1 MNSRSYVSNEEMSP
15 QVLSTAFLILC
26 TLVLYQLALIF
37 APFFTPI
44 LWALILARL
53 FYPLYQYLLRLM
65 RGQATLSAFLSTL
78 AVTFIAVLP
87 VAYVAFLAITE
98 TIHAYQTA
106 MTWLQNG
113 GLKQLPAA
121 VSALPFIGN
130 ISQELLGR
138 FVLAYGDLQGSL
150 LEGGKAV
157 SAVLL
162 TGVSGLAK
170 NTFDLI
176 TDFLIM
182 LFTLFFFFRDGQRLY
197 DVFYDAVPIEEGHK
211 AAIFDRLTQTMIG
224 VVRGTLL
231 TALAQGVV
239 AGLTYWALDV
249 PFPVFLG
256 TISAFFSLLPFGG
269 TALVWVPVAAYLLW
283 TAALWKMIVM
293 IVVGAGLVGLMD
305 NLLQP
310 LLVGSE
316 TDLPVLF
323 LFFASVGGLAYFGFI
338 GLFLGPILLGIAIA
352 IFKIYRENYQ
362 SPASLLV
369 TPEAAARIDSAANE
383 ANQRTEVKDLHGGR
397 VPVQLNQ

>member
-1 MNSRSYVSNEEMSP
+1 MRKAAPADLSRKNPLTRLTNKEMSP
-15 QVLSTAFLILC
+15 QVLSTAFLVLC
-26 TLVLYQLALIF
+26 TLLLYQLAMIF

-53 FYPLYQYLLRLM
+53 FYPLYRYLLHLL
-65 RGQATLSAFLSTL
+65 RGKATLSASLSTL
-78 AVTFIAVLP
+78 AVTFLAVLP

-98 TIHAYQTA
+98 TIHAYQAA

-176 TDFLIM
+176 TDFFIM

-197 DVFYDAVPIEEGHK
+197 DVFYDAVPIDEAHK
-211 AAIFDRLTQTMIG
+211 AAIFDRLTQTMIA
-224 VVRGTLL
+224 VVRGTLF
-231 TALAQGVV
+231 TALAQGVA
-239 AGLTYWALDV
+239 AGLAYWALSL

-256 TISAFFSLLPFGG
+256 SISAFCSLLPFGG
-269 TALVWVPVAAYLLW
+269 TALVWVPVATYLFW
-283 TAALWKMIVM
+283 TAPLWKGIVM
-293 IVVGAGLVGLMD
+293 IVVGVGLVGLMD
-305 NLLQP
+305 NFLQP
-310 LLVGSE
+310 LLVGAGA
-316 TDLPVLF
+316 DLPVLF
-323 LFFASVGGLAYFGFI
+323 LFFATIGGLAYFGFI

-352 IFKIYRENYQ
+352 TFKIYRENYQ
-362 SPASLLV
+362 APTSQLV
-369 TPEAAARIDSAANE
+369 TPEAAVRIDSAL
-383 ANQRTEVKDLHGGR
+383 K
-397 VPVQLNQ
+397 

>member
-1 MNSRSYVSNEEMSP
+1 MRLTNDEMSP
-15 QVLSTAFLILC
+15 QVLSIAFLILC

-53 FYPLYQYLLRLM
+53 FYPLYQYLFRLF
-65 RGQATLSAFLSTL
+65 RGKPTLCAFFSTL
-78 AVTFIAVLP
+78 AVTFLAVLP

-106 MTWLQNG
+106 MTWVQNG
-113 GLKQLPAA
+113 GLKQLPGA
-121 VSALPFIGN
+121 VSALPFVGN
-130 ISQELLGR
+130 LSQEVIGR

-162 TGVSGLAK
+162 DGVSGLAK
-170 NTFDLI
+170 NTLDLV
-176 TDFLIM
+176 TDFFIM
-182 LFTLFFFFRDGQRLY
+182 LFTLFFFFRDGERLY
-197 DVFYDAVPIEEGHK
+197 NAFYDAIPISEGHK
-211 AAIFDRLTQTMIG
+211 AVIFDRLTQTMTG

-239 AGLTYWALDV
+239 AGLAYWALGV
-249 PFPVFLG
+249 PLPVFLG
-256 TISAFFSLLPFGG
+256 AISALFSLLPFGG

-283 TAALWKMIVM
+283 TASLWKMIVM
-293 IVVGAGLVGLMD
+293 IVVGVGLVGLMD

-310 LLVGSE
+310 LLVGSGA
-316 TDLPVLF
+316 DLPVLF

-352 IFKIYRENYQ
+352 TFKIYRENYQ
-362 SPASLLV
+362 APTSQLV
-369 TPEAAARIDSAANE
+369 TPEAAVRIDSAL
-383 ANQRTEVKDLHGGR
+383 K
-397 VPVQLNQ
+397 

>member
-1 MNSRSYVSNEEMSP
+1 MSP

-26 TLVLYQLALIF
+26 SLVLYQLAVIF

-53 FYPLYQYLLRLM
+53 FYPLYEYLLRLL
-65 RGQATLSAFLSTL
+65 RGQTTLSAILSTL
-78 AVTFIAVLP
+78 AVTLIAVLP
-87 VAYVAFLAITE
+87 VAYLAFLAITE
-98 TIHAYQTA
+98 TIHAYQA
-106 MTWLQNG
+106 GMIWVESG
-113 GLKQLPAA
+113 GLKRLPAA
-121 VSALPFIGN
+121 VSGLPFIGN

-150 LEGGKAV
+150 LEGGKAF

-170 NTFDLI
+170 NTFELI
-176 TDFLIM
+176 TDFFIM

-197 DVFYDAVPIEEGHK
+197 DAFYDAVPIDQAHK
-211 AAIFDRLTQTMIG
+211 AVIFDRLTQTMIS

-256 TISAFFSLLPFGG
+256 SISALFSLLPFGG
-269 TALVWVPVAAYLLW
+269 TALVWAPVAAYLFW
-283 TAALWKMIVM
+283 TASLWKAMVM
-293 IVVGAGLVGLMD
+293 IAVGVGLVGLMD
-305 NLLQP
+305 NFLQP
-310 LLVGSE
+310 LLVGSGA
-316 TDLPVLF
+316 DLPVLF

-338 GLFLGPILLGIAIA
+338 GLFLGPVLLGIAIA
-352 IFKIYRENYQ
+352 AFKIYRDNYQ
-362 SPASLLV
+362 TPASLLV
-369 TPEAAARIDSAANE
+369 TPEAGGHGLARTFLPDSPQE
-383 ANQRTEVKDLHGGR
+383 
-397 VPVQLNQ
+397 

>member
-1 MNSRSYVSNEEMSP
+1 MSP
-15 QVLSTAFLILC
+15 QILSTAFLILC
-26 TLVLYQLALIF
+26 ALVLYQLALIF

-53 FYPLYQYLLRLM
+53 FYPLYQYLFHLF
-65 RGQATLSAFLSTL
+65 RGKPTICAFLSTL
-78 AVTFIAVLP
+78 AVTFVAVLP
-87 VAYVAFLAITE
+87 VAYVVFLAITE
-98 TIHAYQTA
+98 TIHAYQAA

-113 GLKQLPAA
+113 GLKQLPAT

-197 DVFYDAVPIEEGHK
+197 DVFYDAVPIDDGHK
-211 AAIFDRLTQTMIG
+211 AVIFDRLTQTMDG

-239 AGLTYWALDV
+239 AGLAYWALDV

-256 TISAFFSLLPFGG
+256 AISALVSLLPFGG

-283 TAALWKMIVM
+283 AASLWKMIVM
-293 IVVGAGLVGLMD
+293 IVVGVGLVGLMD
-305 NLLQP
+305 NVLQP

-316 TDLPVLF
+316 ADLPVLF

-352 IFKIYRENYQ
+352 TFKIYRENYQ
-362 SPASLLV
+362 APTSQLV
-369 TPEAAARIDSAANE
+369 TPEAAVRIDSAL
-383 ANQRTEVKDLHGGR
+383 K
-397 VPVQLNQ
+397 